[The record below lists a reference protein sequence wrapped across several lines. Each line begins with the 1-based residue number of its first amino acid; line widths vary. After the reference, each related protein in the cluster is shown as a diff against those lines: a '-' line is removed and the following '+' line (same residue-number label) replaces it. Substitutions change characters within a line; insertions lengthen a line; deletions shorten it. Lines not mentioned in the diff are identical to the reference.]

1 MALSYTEYQMA
12 QQDLMTLRSR
22 EASYQIA
29 VIQANKERE
38 AAQAAGND
46 AAADAA
52 SVKAARKEEMLELTR
67 QDIAKTQAQ
76 IDEFNGSP
84 SVKSESTYNTEQKYA
99 NSESVLPQ
107 DPSDETSTSRVES
120 EKTSDFG
127 RRIVPGV
134 SAGAMPAKKSKVQ
147 ITMNDINGNKMGKD
161 LRVKIMVPSNY
172 LTEYTTGL
180 GDELGVSNLHGIV
193 FPYTPSISV
202 EYKADYTSQQP
213 LHSNFP
219 INFYQKSSV
228 GSISINGKFSVENA
242 KDAAVYIA
250 TTHLLKALTRMKSGG
265 TTGDHDSGSPPPVC
279 RLFAHGTWMF
289 NNVPVAIT
297 SFRVELPDN
306 VDYFTMKD
314 TDQYEMTSVPTM
326 STIALTLLP
335 MYSRNEMLDFNV
347 TDYIGSSDFKKRG
360 YL

>member
-1 MALSYTEYQMA
+1 
-12 QQDLMTLRSR
+12 
-22 EASYQIA
+22 
-29 VIQANKERE
+29 V
-38 AAQAAGND
+38 GNE

-52 SVKAARKEEMLELTR
+52 IAKAAKREEMLELTR
-67 QDIAKTQAQ
+67 QDIATKQAQ
-76 IDEFNGSP
+76 IDEFNSSP
-84 SVKSESTYNTEQKYA
+84 SVKSESTYATEQKYA
-99 NSESVLPQ
+99 NSEAVLPQ
-107 DPSDETSTSRVES
+107 DPSEESTNGQTES
-120 EKTSDFG
+120 GKTSEFG

-134 SAGAMPAKKSKVQ
+134 STGAMPAKKPKVQ

-172 LTEYTTGL
+172 LTQYTTGL
-180 GDELGVSNLHGIV
+180 SDELGVSNLHGIV
-193 FPYTPSISV
+193 FPYTPSINV
-202 EYKADYTSQQP
+202 EYKADYSSPQP

-228 GSISINGKFSVENA
+228 GNISISGKFSVENA

-250 TTHLLKALTRMKSGG
+250 TTHLLKALTRMRSGG
-265 TTGDHDSGSPPPVC
+265 ETGDHDSGSPPPVC

-297 SFRVELPDN
+297 NFRVELPDS

-314 TDQYEMTSVPTM
+314 TNQYEMTSVPTM
-326 STIALTLLP
+326 STISVTLLP

-347 TDYIGSSDFKKRG
+347 TDYIGGSDFKKRG

>member
-1 MALSYTEYQMA
+1 MA
-12 QQDLMTLRSR
+12 
-22 EASYQIA
+22 
-29 VIQANKERE
+29 
-38 AAQAAGND
+38 
-46 AAADAA
+46 
-52 SVKAARKEEMLELTR
+52 
-67 QDIAKTQAQ
+67 
-76 IDEFNGSP
+76 DETNP
-84 SVKSESTYNTEQKYA
+84 SESEQDTADRYENA
-99 NSESVLPQ
+99 EIVSPI
-107 DPSDETSTSRVES
+107 DPAVDDFRGIIPKIDVP
-120 EKTSDFG
+120 DFG
-127 RRIVPGV
+127 KRVVPGV
-134 SAGAMPAKKSKVQ
+134 SFGAKPAAQPKVQ
-147 ITMNDINGNKMGKD
+147 VNMIDINGNKLGKD
-161 LRVKIMVPSNY
+161 LRVRIMVPSNY
-172 LTEYTTGL
+172 LTAYTTGSA
-180 GDELGVSNLHGIV
+180 DELGVRNLHGIV
-193 FPYTPSISV
+193 FPYTPTISV

-228 GSISINGKFSVENA
+228 GSISISGKFSVENA

-297 SFRVELPDN
+297 SFRVDLPDN

-314 TDQYEMTSVPTM
+314 TNQYEMTSVPTM

-347 TDYIGSSDFKKRG
+347 TDYINGSGFKKRG